1 MTPSFVRKSE
11 PFASSSVTAPSFE
24 PSIATRWSTWISLK
38 PASLVP
44 QPPPPAAAARRNT
57 TGRTRSV
64 LMRCASRLRQPQ
76 DGDRRA
82 RLVPAVQ
89 IEEERGDRLQ
99 VACVGDAPRVHGA
112 EPGQEPDQRRDLGAG
127 AGVVAAQDDVALER
141 HGEILE
147 RLRRVVLERAH
158 DSGGGYRLLDQLAR
172 RGCAVDGRQL
182 EEAVAHRERDD
193 DVDHELPGQR
203 RAPRGEEAREAR
215 EREGQDE
222 ALRASHRL
230 GVLVAAHRSPGY
242 RGADGL
248 RRRGGSLRHPRAD
261 HDRRARGGEA
271 EREAEPLAP
280 RPADERDGFD
290 RHPSL
295 TLTAAEHTGR
305 RPPMECARPGMEETR
320 RRADLRRALEA
331 RAGDLAGGGA
341 KFPLT
346 PPGTATRLRC

>member
-1 MTPSFVRKSE
+1 MPRSFVRKSE

-24 PSIATRWSTWISLK
+24 PSMATRSSTWISSK

-44 QPPPPAAAARRNT
+44 QPPPPTATARRNT
-57 TGRTRSV
+57 TGRTRRV
-64 LMRCASRLRQPQ
+64 LMRCAARLRQPQ

-99 VACVGDAPRVHGA
+99 VARVGDAPGVHGA
-112 EPGQEPDQRRDLGAG
+112 EPGQEPDQRGDLGAG
-127 AGVVAAQDDVALER
+127 AGIVAAQDDVALQLR
-141 HGEILE
+141 GEILE
-147 RLRRVVLERAH
+147 RLRRVILEPAD

-172 RGCAVDGRQL
+172 RGGAVDGRQL

-203 RAPRGEEAREAR
+203 RAPRGEEGREAP

-222 ALRASHRL
+222 ALRARDRL
-230 GVLVAAHRSPGY
+230 GVLVAAHRGPGH

-248 RRRGGSLRHPRAD
+248 RLRGGSLRHPRAD

-280 RPADERDGFD
+280 RPAAERDGVD

-305 RPPMECARPGMEETR
+305 RPPMERARPGMEETP
-320 RRADLRRALEA
+320 RRADLRRELEA
-331 RAGDLAGGGA
+331 RAGDLAGA
-341 KFPLT
+341 VENAP
-346 PPGTATRLRC
+346 